1 MEERVDFISQMLAQ
15 SEAAEERKKVEMD
28 RLRAD
33 AMLGAVSVVE
43 QQMGDVNKL
52 AEDEIRL
59 IEEYR
64 SRELARLDK
73 KVSWLVWNLEQFMRS
88 TKEKTLRLPR
98 GELKIRK
105 GRDRI
110 AVVAME
116 KFLEVAGKLRLLRSV
131 PETHQPDNQ
140 AILNHIKRTGEVPA
154 GIEYIPAENKFS
166 YTVNGGDNGRE

>member
-1 MEERVDFISQMLAQ
+1 MENRVDFISQMLAQ

-33 AMLGAVSVVE
+33 AMVGAVSVVE

-64 SRELARLDK
+64 SNELARLDK
-73 KVSWLVWNLEQFMRS
+73 KRSWLLFNLDGFMRS
-88 TKEKTLRLPR
+88 TGEKTIRLPR
-98 GELKIRK
+98 GVLKIRK
-105 GRDRI
+105 GRDRV

-116 KFLEVAGKLRLLRSV
+116 KFLKAAGKLRLIRTV
-131 PETHQPDNQ
+131 PETLQPDNQ
-140 AILNHIKRTGEVPA
+140 AILNHIKRTGEVPP
-154 GIEYIPAENKFS
+154 GIEYIPAEHGFS
-166 YTVNGGDNGRE
+166 YKLSGGDNGHE